1 MAKIN
6 KHQLSQMDPRDS
18 FVRRAVAEVC
28 HVLHGQ
34 SRRSN
39 VDRRKYCQL
48 SSTDNGRVH
57 HTERPAL
64 WS

>member
-1 MAKIN
+1 
-6 KHQLSQMDPRDS
+6 MDPRDP
-18 FVRRAVAEVC
+18 FVRRAVAEVDAVC
-28 HVLHGQ
+28 HVGLLHGQ

-48 SSTDNGRVH
+48 SSTGNGRVH